1 MGFYLGEVRGGEGC
15 EIDFLGGLVCVGSEE
30 GGGRLLVWPSVLEG
44 EAEAEDM
51 VSRSRLGEVRVM
63 GV

>member
-1 MGFYLGEVRGGEGC
+1 M
-15 EIDFLGGLVCVGSEE
+15 CVGSEE
-30 GGGRLLVWPSVLEG
+30 GGGRLLVWPSGLEG